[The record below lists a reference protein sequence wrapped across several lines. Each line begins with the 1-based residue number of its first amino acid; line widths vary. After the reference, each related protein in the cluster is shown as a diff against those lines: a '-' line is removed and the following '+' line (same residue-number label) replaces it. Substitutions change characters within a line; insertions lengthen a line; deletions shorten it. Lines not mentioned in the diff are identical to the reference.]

1 MMYGQPAGGW
11 DGHIRR
17 GGRMG
22 WARLG
27 KVGVTAGGGGGGA
40 HNRVGAGACRVLLVV
55 LGRIHP
61 SLRPEVGV
69 GTREVQRAA
78 CSVLATSECECAWR
92 RSGRGGFGQ
101 MQEPG
106 EVGRGGKVPILSFPR
121 EARRGLRHLHLCS
134 PPSTPLDNQSIYS
147 SNRVCLPAPSMP
159 QEPTHV
165 LFGPFRSHIAA
176 GWLA

>member
-1 MMYGQPAGGW
+1 MGW
-11 DGHIRR
+11 DGHVRR

-27 KVGVTAGGGGGGA
+27 KAHLPCGVGVGVTGGGGGGA

-78 CSVLATSECECAWR
+78 CLLPLSVSA
-92 RSGRGGFGQ
+92 RGGG
-101 MQEPG
+101 
-106 EVGRGGKVPILSFPR
+106 VGGVGL
-121 EARRGLRHLHLCS
+121 ARC
-134 PPSTPLDNQSIYS
+134 
-147 SNRVCLPAPSMP
+147 
-159 QEPTHV
+159 
-165 LFGPFRSHIAA
+165 RS
-176 GWLA
+176 